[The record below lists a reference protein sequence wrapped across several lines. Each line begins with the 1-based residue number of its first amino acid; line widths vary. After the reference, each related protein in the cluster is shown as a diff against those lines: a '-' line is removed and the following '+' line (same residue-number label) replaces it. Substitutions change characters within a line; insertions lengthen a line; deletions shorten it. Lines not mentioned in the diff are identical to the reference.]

1 MGTDSAVWRCT
12 TGVVS
17 EVSVAASDLI
27 QFNETPV
34 VSTGQYIH
42 NTEVNWRNSVPEN
55 ERIAANVNNV
65 QDMGLDGVDYQLTC
79 TFKNSTSTS
88 ASHPLA
94 KLRNW
99 MTSPMINSTFLF
111 GRFGVRMDNMP
122 QFNVTP
128 SGAAYGLVLNGIRPI
143 NDPARGGSVVGCII
157 NLRFSGDPTGIGA

>member
-1 MGTDSAVWRCT
+1 MATSAAIWRCT

-17 EVSVAASDLI
+17 EASVAATDLI

-34 VSTGQYIH
+34 LTTGQYIH
-42 NTEVNWRNSVPEN
+42 NTEVNWRQSVPEN
-55 ERIAANVNNV
+55 ERIGGNVNNV
-65 QDMGLDGVDYQLTC
+65 QDMGLDGVDYQITT

-88 ASHPLA
+88 SSHPLV

-99 MTSPMINSTFLF
+99 MTTAMINSTFLH
-111 GRFGVRMDNMP
+111 GRFGVRMDDMP

-128 SGAAYGLVLNGIRPI
+128 SSTYGLVLNGIRPV
-143 NDPARGGSVVGCII
+143 NDPARGGSVIGCII